1 MRRRPRLRWRWDRPR
16 LRPLGPP
23 PPWPEVAQYGCK
35 TSWRGESTSL
45 VSPLGVTAR
54 AARWH
59 SQRKQYKTRSRSVAV
74 RRGPPILAQARCL
87 RAHHASP
94 LGLAH
99 PRPGKV
105 TSDIVLCQ
113 SLARRGARTLKGLRK
128 DVVKP
133 VTSGWI
139 MVG

>member
-1 MRRRPRLRWRWDRPR
+1 MVMVMPLESPSAAALRRFTP
-16 LRPLGPP
+16 GFFS
-23 PPWPEVAQYGCK
+23 G
-35 TSWRGESTSL
+35 G
-45 VSPLGVTAR
+45 AR
-54 AARWH
+54 RDTQPKH
-59 SQRKQYKTRSRSVAV
+59 GQTGSRSVAV

-87 RAHHASP
+87 RADHASP